1 LNLTHPIRIATVVL
15 AATALAA
22 ATGCDNKRPDDP
34 PSTPL
39 ANEYGDGEHISS
51 VLLGFFGPAT
61 WVKLS
66 DINSVDC
73 YDPPDIT
80 VLTAGV
86 TISAVDQWDET
97 GNGAIGTV
105 YVQDPVSPTPLY
117 AGMALYEPTY
127 SPPAYKPE
135 PGNVVQVAGVYEEYI
150 GPSDL
155 ALGRFGQCETLP
167 QLEGTATELFEG
179 QVPEPVVITP
189 ADLNSYAN
197 ARQYLSMLVTVTNV
211 CMEAAGEESDG
222 RYSAP
227 VSVSGTAWSID
238 DELWDVYH
246 LMPLAQGQC
255 FTSVTG
261 IVTFFEGFSLAP
273 RSAADF
279 KM

>member
-1 LNLTHPIRIATVVL
+1 MNLTHPIRIA
-15 AATALAA
+15 
-22 ATGCDNKRPDDP
+22 ATGCNNTRPGDP
-34 PSTPL
+34 PSTPI
-39 ANEYGDGEHISS
+39 ANEYGDGERISS
-51 VLLGFFGPAT
+51 VFDGFFGPAP
-61 WVKLS
+61 WVQLKNIYS
-66 DINSVDC
+66 TDC

-97 GNGAIGTV
+97 GNGSIGTV
-105 YVQDPVSPTPLY
+105 YVQDTLSPTPLY

-155 ALGRFGQCETLP
+155 ALGRFSQCETLP
-167 QLEGTATELFEG
+167 QLEGSATELFEG
-179 QVPEPVVITP
+179 EVPKPVVITP
-189 ADLNSYAN
+189 EDLNSYAN

-211 CMEAAGEESDG
+211 CIETTGTESDG

-227 VSVSGTAWSID
+227 VVVSGTAWSID

-246 LMPLAQGQC
+246 LMPLTAAQC

-261 IVTFFEGFSLAP
+261 IVTFFESFSLAP

-279 KM
+279 KQ